1 MIVTEDS
8 VDSPVFEQA
17 ELKICVMRT
26 SVTAH
31 SAKTR
36 ESVAKSPE
44 AVNEKNAGLAWGKA
58 YDTLLQIKD
67 TGR

>member
-1 MIVTEDS
+1 
-8 VDSPVFEQA
+8 
-17 ELKICVMRT
+17 MRT
-26 SVTAH
+26 LVTAH